1 MEKNNDKDIREI
13 YNFNYN
19 CVYHMGNIKNN
30 AQYEYDL
37 SQIIS
42 KPQDGAG
49 ALYNIKLLEI
59 FTVLNANKYTK
70 FIFNMLREKT
80 AKEFSNENDNLH
92 NIILFYKILSYE
104 FLYLYH
110 PCICDIYH
118 DNEIKTEN
126 LHRLLEKIDS
136 L

>member
-1 MEKNNDKDIREI
+1 MDKDISKQ
-13 YNFNYN
+13 YNFNYK
-19 CVYHMGNIKNN
+19 CGYHMDNNKNT

-37 SQIIS
+37 SQIIF
-42 KPQDGAG
+42 KIAEYD
-49 ALYNIKLLEI
+49 NIKLFEI
-59 FTVLNANKYTK
+59 FTVLNENKYTK
-70 FIFNMLREKT
+70 YIFNMLRHKMPE
-80 AKEFSNENDNLH
+80 EFSNETNTLN
-92 NIILFYKILSYE
+92 NIILFHKILSYE

-126 LHRLLEKIDS
+126 LHRLLEKLGS

>member
-1 MEKNNDKDIREI
+1 MKMDKDISEL

-19 CVYHMGNIKNN
+19 CVYHIDNIKNN
-30 AQYEYDL
+30 SKYEYDL

-42 KPQDGAG
+42 KLADND
-49 ALYNIKLLEI
+49 NIQLLNI
-59 FTVLNANKYTK
+59 FTILNENKYIK
-70 FIFNMLREKT
+70 YIFNLLRQKMPE
-80 AKEFSNENDNLH
+80 EFSNETNDLH

-104 FLYLYH
+104 FLYVYH

-126 LHRLLEKIDS
+126 LHNLLEKLDS
-136 L
+136 YTI